1 VHERDELFRS
11 HQERLAAVRISHE
24 TNSYNRN
31 GRREHSQY
39 EVPLPR
45 QNRFDGN
52 QSWERFIHPFE
63 SMAESCK
70 WDSNERL
77 FRLKSSLHGEAAE
90 YVFSQ
95 LPEDALKSYAN
106 LKDAIESRFKER
118 RSLSS

>member
-1 VHERDELFRS
+1 V
-11 HQERLAAVRISHE
+11 
-24 TNSYNRN
+24 
-31 GRREHSQY
+31 G
-39 EVPLPR
+39 
-45 QNRFDGN
+45 G
-52 QSWERFIHPFE
+52 FIHHFE

-95 LPEDALKSYAN
+95 LPEDALKSYPN

-118 RSLSS
+118 RFLSSYLAELENKKYDTGKETLVEYVAKLK